1 MKKTRKLIDA
11 IKLKAEID
19 KYIEEIKRS
28 RLNTGGIADIIDVA
42 GVNAL
47 EMAKE
52 IIDDFINDEEDSD
65 GEARTDRD

>member
-1 MKKTRKLIDA
+1 MKKMKKKIDA

-19 KYIEEIKRS
+19 KYIEEMQRRRRKI
-28 RLNTGGIADIIDVA
+28 GGIVAIATVA

-52 IIDDFINDEEDSD
+52 IIDDMITDEEDTD
-65 GEARTDRD
+65 GEARSDRD